1 MPSNKAK
8 EHAINFISYL
18 EEKMTW
24 SDESE
29 IIPGTHDYIL
39 VRARKG
45 CTSPVICMNLF
56 AFLFFS
62 IQINTYLN
70 CRFFLL
76 FSDAAK
82 TREGLLYFFS
92 YGEKEVVI
100 LKSQE
105 AMIKHPELVLDYLIK
120 NISTEA

>member
-1 MPSNKAK
+1 
-8 EHAINFISYL
+8 
-18 EEKMTW
+18 MTW

-76 FSDAAK
+76 FSDAGS
-82 TREGLLYFFS
+82 REGLLYFFS